1 MERTKEGR
9 KPLCPAPSA
18 EETLLRCRDLAS
30 SLRLLRADCLS
41 TGLEL
46 LRRIQ
51 ERLLAILQHS
61 TQVCRPPLGLLGP
74 AWPLP
79 WAEDPKGKAARM
91 EWVFGDLGAHP
102 SS

>member
-1 MERTKEGR
+1 MKEGR
-9 KPLCPAPSA
+9 EPCALPPA

-30 SLRLLRADCLS
+30 SLRLLRAERLN

-61 TQVCRPPLGLLGP
+61 TQVC
-74 AWPLP
+74 
-79 WAEDPKGKAARM
+79 
-91 EWVFGDLGAHP
+91 HP
-102 SS
+102 STPTPGHRAQHSPCPGGIQKQRQ